1 MTDTRNPNVVPIGR
15 GGTLGHI
22 GRMIAMV
29 CTGGFAYPNTFVEGM
44 DCTAIQKET
53 EGALY
58 DKKGSPGNTE
68 RVAKTQGIQ
77 GASASA

>member
-1 MTDTRNPNVVPIGR
+1 MEQPLNSNIVPPGP

-29 CTGGFAYPNTFVEGM
+29 FTAGFAFPNAFVEGL

-53 EGALY
+53 HGTLY
-58 DKKGSPGNTE
+58 DKK
-68 RVAKTQGIQ
+68 K
-77 GASASA
+77 